1 MKKIILLP
9 LLAMVA
15 FLSGCSSFSFTARQV
30 DVRKTPIVPHEPTAG
45 LVVDYSR
52 QVTATSDYTATK
64 KDAIAEAE
72 FRCIQEQKIDVL
84 IDPVFKIEC
93 RNSRMKN
100 RYRATVIGFA
110 GKYEQRA
117 SQLDETKNYSREEIE
132 NYKLLTDPE
141 FPQYFYAQPE
151 GDNYFIHSKDAL
163 KSAEVAPKSV
173 MFRAP
178 KVRAPKKVK
187 QYDFHKAMQL
197 RNAGIGLLCAGVAC
211 IGGGLGMVFGS
222 HPIYDKGRQ
231 MQEEGRRLENESWGD
246 DAKISQGQ
254 EMRQEG
260 ERLSTLASRLELG
273 GMMVTSVASGMAIAG
288 IPMIAVGAVRLNK
301 ARKMDITFNAGGNGV
316 GVGLTF

>member
-9 LLAMVA
+9 LLAMVV
-15 FLSGCSSFSFTARQV
+15 FLTGCSSFSFTARQV
-30 DVRKTPIVPHEPTAG
+30 DVRKTPIVPHEPKAG

-211 IGGGLGMVFGS
+211 VGGGLGMVFGS
-222 HPIYDKGRQ
+222 LPIHDKGRQ

-246 DAKISQGQ
+246 ESQISQGQ
-254 EMRQEG
+254 QMQKEG
-260 ERLSTLASRLELG
+260 ERLSTFASRLELG
-273 GMMVTSVASGMAIAG
+273 GMMVTTVGAGMGIAG

>member
-15 FLSGCSSFSFTARQV
+15 FLTGCSSFSFTARQV

-64 KDAIAEAE
+64 RDAIAEAE

-100 RYRATVIGFA
+100 RYRATVSGFA

-222 HPIYDKGRQ
+222 FPIHDKGRQ
-231 MQEEGRRLENESWGD
+231 MQEEGHRLENESWGD
-246 DAKISQGQ
+246 DAKISRGQ

-273 GMMVTSVASGMAIAG
+273 GLMVTTVGAGMGIAG

>member
-15 FLSGCSSFSFTARQV
+15 FLTGCSSFSFTARQV

-93 RNSRMKN
+93 RSSRMKN

-151 GDNYFIHSKDAL
+151 GDNYFIHSKDA
-163 KSAEVAPKSV
+163 KPE
-173 MFRAP
+173 MI
-178 KVRAPKKVK
+178 VR
-187 QYDFHKAMQL
+187 
-197 RNAGIGLLCAGVAC
+197 R
-211 IGGGLGMVFGS
+211 
-222 HPIYDKGRQ
+222 
-231 MQEEGRRLENESWGD
+231 
-246 DAKISQGQ
+246 
-254 EMRQEG
+254 
-260 ERLSTLASRLELG
+260 
-273 GMMVTSVASGMAIAG
+273 
-288 IPMIAVGAVRLNK
+288 
-301 ARKMDITFNAGGNGV
+301 
-316 GVGLTF
+316 

>member
-1 MKKIILLP
+1 MKKIILFP
-9 LLAMVA
+9 LLAIVA
-15 FLSGCSSFSFTARQV
+15 FLTGCSSFSFTARQV

-163 KSAEVAPKSV
+163 KSAELAPKSV

-187 QYDFHKAMQL
+187 QYDYHKAMQL

-211 IGGGLGMVFGS
+211 VGGGLGMVFGS
-222 HPIYDKGRQ
+222 LPIHDKGRQ

-246 DAKISQGQ
+246 ESQISRGQ

-260 ERLSTLASRLELG
+260 ERLSTLANIIEVT
-273 GMMVTSVASGMAIAG
+273 GMTVVTVGSGMGIAG